1 MLSGS
6 EKSRFETTLLAILL
20 YNDIE
25 YIQRKFT
32 IIFCHKCAFYHLPY
46 HQYSVIYSLSLN
58 KINVRFI
65 KITVVVVA
73 QNLIYGIV
81 KIRALLQLV

>member
-6 EKSRFETTLLAILL
+6 EKSGFETTLVAIPL

-32 IIFCHKCAFYHLPY
+32 IIFCHECAFYHLSY
-46 HQYSVIYSLSLN
+46 HQYSVNVLTIVN
-58 KINVRFI
+58 KINVQFI
-65 KITVVVVA
+65 KITVVKVA
-73 QNLIYGIV
+73 ENLTYEFV
-81 KIRALLQLV
+81 KIRSLPQLV